1 MRCSECGVTVNPPAV
16 LCPGCTY
23 RASQLARMPKFSLA
37 TPSPINT
44 TTDAG
49 VSTKARKDI
58 PWVAVILACLPF
70 LVLGCFIASQK
81 YAGIPGKAFGY
92 AMGPAVWAAALAGLL
107 GKFAKARFRLTFMVT
122 FLVMEIMPL
131 LDAASSINK
140 EDSTEASPSSSAMEA
155 NAISLP
161 ARIDFE
167 WPQGWRLQPVERVG
181 SSGVSQAAALLKN
194 GKAMATI
201 TVMVGRDDP
210 TLTLADEAKISME
223 SATETVKKAGGTV
236 TWSPPSEG
244 RVGNLPAIR
253 QEANSI
259 NNHVKARQ
267 LVIYI
272 DSPDRTKCALAY
284 TAIAEN
290 FDGYK
295 PLFDEALKRFTCP
308 TTNTVAASHQ

>member
-49 VSTKARKDI
+49 VSTKARRDI
-58 PWVAVILACLPF
+58 SWVAVTLACLPF

-81 YAGIPGKAFGY
+81 YAGDPGKAFGY

-131 LDAASSINK
+131 LDAASSISNGK
-140 EDSTEASPSSSAMEA
+140 VTAASPSSSATEESA
-155 NAISLP
+155 VQLP

-167 WPQGWRLQPVERVG
+167 WPEGWRLEPVERVDG
-181 SSGVSQAAALLKN
+181 GVAQRAVLFQNKRPVAAMLVSL
-194 GKAMATI
+194 
-201 TVMVGRDDP
+201 GRDGP
-210 TLTLADEAKISME
+210 TRTLSEEANVVTE
-223 SATETVKKAGGTV
+223 SATETIEKAGGTV
-236 TWSPPSEG
+236 AWSPSWEG
-244 RVGNLPAIR
+244 NVGNLPAIER
-253 QEANSI
+253 EGTI
-259 NNHVKARQ
+259 VKDHEKARE
-267 LVIYI
+267 LVILV
-272 DSPDRTKCALAY
+272 DGPDHAMCGLVY
-284 TAIAEN
+284 TANVEN

-295 PLFDEALKRFTCP
+295 PKFDDAVKRFTCRN
-308 TTNTVAASHQ
+308 TSTVASADH